1 MTLEVLICTYGDE
14 GIKRVAKMGLP
25 RVNDVKYLISWQTN
39 VPNSAIPEELFRD
52 DVLILTTSSTGLSN
66 NRNHSIANATG
77 DICLIADDDLTY
89 TSHQL
94 QCVIGTFERNPDVD
108 IALFRYSGG
117 DNKAYPDY
125 EFDLCAI
132 IPKGYYITSFEIA
145 FRRQRLS
152 SGVRFDPRFG
162 VGASMP
168 AGEEYL
174 FVQHALKAGLRCR
187 FFPETI
193 THHEGLTTGSRQQSM
208 GVLQANGVCIAV
220 GYGLLGL
227 LRLPVIAWRHC
238 QSGNAKF
245 FPVVYNLLKGY
256 IYGKRHF

>member
-1 MTLEVLICTYGDE
+1 MTLEVLICTCGDD

-25 RVNDVKYLISWQTN
+25 KSNGVKYLVSWQTDALN
-39 VPNSAIPEELFRD
+39 PLIPEELLRD
-52 DVLILTTSSTGLSN
+52 DVLILATSSMGLSN

-94 QCVIGTFERNPDVD
+94 QCVIGAFEQNHDVD

-125 EFDLCAI
+125 EFDLNAI

-152 SGVRFDPRFG
+152 SGIKFDPRFG
-162 VGASMP
+162 AGASMP
-168 AGEEYL
+168 AGEEFL
-174 FVQHALKAGLRCR
+174 FVQNALKAGLRCR
-187 FFPETI
+187 FFPVTI
-193 THHEGLTTGSRQQSM
+193 TRHDGLTTGSRQQSK
-208 GVLQANGVCIAV
+208 GVLQANGVCVAV

-227 LRLPVIAWRHC
+227 LRLPVIAWRHS
-238 QSGNAKF
+238 QRGKANF
-245 FPVVYNLLKGY
+245 FPAVYNLLKGY
-256 IYGKRHF
+256 IYGKRHL